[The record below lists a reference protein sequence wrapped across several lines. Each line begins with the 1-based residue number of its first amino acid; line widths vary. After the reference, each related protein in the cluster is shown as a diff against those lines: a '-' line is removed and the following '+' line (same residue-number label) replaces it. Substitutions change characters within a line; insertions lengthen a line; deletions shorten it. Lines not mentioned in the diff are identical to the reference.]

1 MNKRKGILG
10 LILLAMLSVQA
21 QTAQA
26 QTAERGLKECIR
38 MGIER
43 NLSLKNARIGIE
55 AGRTTVSQARAN
67 LLPQV
72 NGTLQAG
79 DYLKQPVNV
88 TTSTLLGADF
98 PDNPTWGKVR
108 TMPLTAQGAIQ
119 VGLPLYNA
127 TIYAA
132 IDAAKVVESLNRTAY
147 EKARLDLAV
156 QIAQVYFMAQATLE
170 NRYLLDENIERMDSL
185 CRITRALYEQGVVL
199 EIDYTR
205 VDINRKNLAAQRDQ
219 VVMLYGQQMNLMRF
233 LLNLDASEPIDV
245 VRMPQDITKLPVGG
259 LNELLPELQLVD
271 QKLTLLDRH
280 IRQTRAGYLPS
291 LTLAGQLGYMGF
303 QESLGDFFGSKSNWF
318 GNAYVGLN
326 VSIPLF
332 DANKRRLQIRQ
343 YRHQQEQTRNS
354 RLLQHA
360 QLQEQYDNA
369 VLQIAQTER
378 MFLTQRENLR
388 QSTDVYGVTEIKY
401 KEGVSSMTELLQDEM
416 RLREAQGNLVTAHY
430 QFNKSQ
436 VDLLRLS
443 GNLDTIINE

>member
-10 LILLAMLSVQA
+10 LLLIALLPLS
-21 QTAQA
+21 A

-43 NLSLKNARIGIE
+43 NLGLKNVRIGIE
-55 AGRTTVSQARAN
+55 AGQTTVSQARAN
-67 LLPQV
+67 LLPQI

-79 DYLKQPVNV
+79 DYLKRPVNV

-98 PDNPTWGKVR
+98 PDTPTWGKVR
-108 TMPLTAQGAIQ
+108 SMPLTAQGAIQ

-147 EKARLDLAV
+147 EKARLELAV

-170 NRYLLDENIERMDSL
+170 NRCLLDENIDRMDSL
-185 CRITRALYEQGVVL
+185 CRITEALYHSGVVL

-205 VDINRKNLAAQRDQ
+205 VDINRKNLIAQRDQ
-219 VVMLYGQQMNLMRF
+219 VQMLYGQQMNLMRF
-233 LLNLDASEPIDV
+233 LLNLDATEPIDV
-245 VRMPQDITKLPVGG
+245 VRMPQDITKLPIGG
-259 LNELLPELQLVD
+259 LNEQLPELQLID
-271 QKLTLLDRH
+271 QKLTLLDKQ

-303 QESLGDFFGSKSNWF
+303 QEKVGDFFKGSESNWF
-318 GNAYVGLN
+318 GNAYVGLS

-332 DANKRRLQIRQ
+332 DANKRKLQIRQ
-343 YRHQQEQTRNS
+343 YRHEQEQTRNN
-354 RLLQHA
+354 RLLQRA
-360 QLQEQYDNA
+360 QLQEQYNNA

-378 MFLTQRENLR
+378 MFMTQRENLR

-416 RLREAQGNLVTAHY
+416 RLREAQGNLVSAHY

-443 GNLDTIINE
+443 GNLDEIIKE

>member
-1 MNKRKGILG
+1 M
-10 LILLAMLSVQA
+10 LIALLPLS
-21 QTAQA
+21 A

-43 NLSLKNARIGIE
+43 NLGLKNARIGIVS
-55 AGRTTVSQARAN
+55 GQTTVSQARAN
-67 LLPQV
+67 LQPQI

-79 DYLKQPVNV
+79 DYLKRPVNV

-98 PDNPTWGKVR
+98 PDTPTWGKVR
-108 TMPLTAQGAIQ
+108 SMPLTAQGAIQ
-119 VGLPLYNA
+119 LGLPLYNA

-147 EKARLDLAV
+147 EKARLELAA

-170 NRYLLDENIERMDSL
+170 NRYLLDENIDRMDSL
-185 CRITRALYEQGVVL
+185 CQITEALYHSGVVL

-205 VDINRKNLAAQRDQ
+205 VDINHKNLVAQRDQ
-219 VVMLYGQQMNLMRF
+219 VEMLYGQQMNLMRF
-233 LLNLDASEPIDV
+233 LLNLDAKEPIDV
-245 VRMPQDITKLPVGG
+245 VRMPQDITKLPIGG
-259 LNELLPELQLVD
+259 LNEQLPELQLID
-271 QKLTLLDRH
+271 QKLTLLDKQ

-303 QESLGDFFGSKSNWF
+303 QEKVGDFFKGSESNWF
-318 GNAYVGLN
+318 GNAYVGLS

-332 DANKRRLQIRQ
+332 DANKRKLQIRQ
-343 YRHQQEQTRNS
+343 YRHEQEQTRNN
-354 RLLQHA
+354 RLLQRA
-360 QLQEQYDNA
+360 QLQEQYNNA

-378 MFLTQRENLR
+378 MFMTQRENLR

-416 RLREAQGNLVTAHY
+416 RLREAQGNLVSAHY

-443 GNLDTIINE
+443 GNLDEFINE

>member
-1 MNKRKGILG
+1 MNTRKGILG
-10 LILLAMLSVQA
+10 LLLMAQLPLS
-21 QTAQA
+21 A

-43 NLSLKNARIGIE
+43 NLGLKNARIAIE

-79 DYLKQPVNV
+79 DYLKRPVNV

-98 PDNPTWGKVR
+98 PDIPTWGKVR
-108 TMPLTAQGAIQ
+108 TMPLSAQGAIQ
-119 VGLPLYNA
+119 VGVPLYNA

-132 IDAAKVVESLNRTAY
+132 INAAKVVESLNRTAY

-156 QIAQVYFMAQATLE
+156 QIAHVYFMAQATLE
-170 NRYLLDENIERMDSL
+170 NRYLLAENIERMDSL
-185 CRITRALYEQGVVL
+185 CRITEALYHSGVVL

-205 VDINRKNLAAQRDQ
+205 VDINRKNLIAQRDQ
-219 VVMLYGQQMNLMRF
+219 VVMLYEQQMNLMRF
-233 LLNLDASEPIDV
+233 LLNLDATEPIDV
-245 VRMPQDITKLPVGG
+245 ARMPQDITKLPIGG
-259 LNELLPELQLVD
+259 LNEQLPELQLAE
-271 QKLTLLDRH
+271 QKLTLLDKQ

-291 LTLAGQLGYMGF
+291 VTLAGQVGYMGF
-303 QESLGDFFGSKSNWF
+303 QECFGDFFKGSESNWF

-332 DANKRRLQIRQ
+332 DANKRKLQIRQ
-343 YRHQQEQTRNS
+343 YRHEQEQARNS
-354 RLLQHA
+354 RQLQHA

-369 VLQIAQTER
+369 MLQIAQTER
-378 MFLTQRENLR
+378 MFMTQRENLR

-416 RLREAQGNLVTAHY
+416 RLREAQGNLVSAHY

-443 GNLDTIINE
+443 GNLDEIINE

>member
-1 MNKRKGILG
+1 MNTRKGILG
-10 LILLAMLSVQA
+10 LLLMAMLPLTA
-21 QTAQA
+21 QT
-26 QTAERGLKECIR
+26 TERGLKECIR

-43 NLSLKNARIGIE
+43 NLGLKNARIGIE

-79 DYLKQPVNV
+79 DYLKRPVNV

-98 PDNPTWGKVR
+98 PDTPTWGKVR
-108 TMPLTAQGAIQ
+108 SMPLTAQGAIQ
-119 VGLPLYNA
+119 VGVPLYNA

-132 IDAAKVVESLNRTAY
+132 INAAKVVESLNRTAY

-156 QIAQVYFMAQATLE
+156 QIAHVYFMAQATLE

-185 CRITRALYEQGVVL
+185 CRITEALYHSGVVL

-205 VDINRKNLAAQRDQ
+205 VDINRKNLIAQRDQ

-233 LLNLDASEPIDV
+233 LLNLDATEPIDV
-245 VRMPQDITKLPVGG
+245 VRMPQDITKLPIGG
-259 LNELLPELQLVD
+259 LNEQLPELQLID
-271 QKLTLLDRH
+271 QKLSLLDKQ
-280 IRQTRAGYLPS
+280 IRQTQAGYLPS
-291 LTLAGQLGYMGF
+291 VTLAGQVGYMGF
-303 QESLGDFFGSKSNWF
+303 QERFGDFFKGSESNWF

-332 DANKRRLQIRQ
+332 DANKRKLQTRQ
-343 YRHQQEQTRNS
+343 YRHEQEQTRNN
-354 RLLQHA
+354 RRLQHA
-360 QLQEQYDNA
+360 QLQEQYNNA

-378 MFLTQRENLR
+378 MFMTQRENLR

-416 RLREAQGNLVTAHY
+416 RLREAQGNLVSAHY

-443 GNLDTIINE
+443 GNLDEIINE

>member
-1 MNKRKGILG
+1 MNTRKGILG
-10 LILLAMLSVQA
+10 LLLMAMLPLTA
-21 QTAQA
+21 QT
-26 QTAERGLKECIR
+26 TERGLKECIR

-43 NLSLKNARIGIE
+43 NLGLKNARIGIE

-79 DYLKQPVNV
+79 DYLKRPINV

-98 PDNPTWGKVR
+98 PDTPTWGKVR
-108 TMPLTAQGAIQ
+108 SMPLTAQGAIQ
-119 VGLPLYNA
+119 VGVPLYNA

-132 IDAAKVVESLNRTAY
+132 INAAKVVESLNRTAY

-156 QIAQVYFMAQATLE
+156 QIAHVYFMAQATLE
-170 NRYLLDENIERMDSL
+170 NRFLLDENIERMDSL
-185 CRITRALYEQGVVL
+185 CLITEALYHSGVVL

-205 VDINRKNLAAQRDQ
+205 VDINRKNLMAQRDQ
-219 VVMLYGQQMNLMRF
+219 VVMLYGQQMNLLRF
-233 LLNLDASEPIDV
+233 LLNLDATEPIDV
-245 VRMPQDITKLPVGG
+245 VRMPQDITKLPIGG
-259 LNELLPELQLVD
+259 LNEQLPELQLAE
-271 QKLTLLDRH
+271 QKLTLLDKQ

-291 LTLAGQLGYMGF
+291 VTLAGQVGYMGF
-303 QESLGDFFGSKSNWF
+303 QERFGDFFKGSESNWF

-326 VSIPLF
+326 VTIPIF
-332 DANKRRLQIRQ
+332 DANKRKLQIRQ
-343 YRHQQEQTRNS
+343 YRHEQEQARNN
-354 RLLQHA
+354 RLLQYD
-360 QLQEQYDNA
+360 QLREQYDNA

-378 MFLTQRENLR
+378 MFMTQRENLR

-416 RLREAQGNLVTAHY
+416 RLREAQGNLVSAHY

-443 GNLDTIINE
+443 GNLDEIINE

>member
-1 MNKRKGILG
+1 MNTRKGILG
-10 LILLAMLSVQA
+10 LLLMALLPLS
-21 QTAQA
+21 A

-55 AGRTTVSQARAN
+55 TGRTTVSQARAN

-79 DYLKQPVNV
+79 DYLKRPVNV

-98 PDNPTWGKVR
+98 PDTPTWGKVR
-108 TMPLTAQGAIQ
+108 SMPLTAQGAIQ
-119 VGLPLYNA
+119 VGVPLYNA

-147 EKARLDLAV
+147 EKVRLDLAV

-185 CRITRALYEQGVVL
+185 CRITEALYHSGVVL

-205 VDINRKNLAAQRDQ
+205 VDINRKNLVAQRDQ

-233 LLNLDASEPIDV
+233 LLNLDATEPIDV
-245 VRMPQDITKLPVGG
+245 VRMPQDITKLPIGG
-259 LNELLPELQLVD
+259 LNEQLPELQLID
-271 QKLTLLDRH
+271 QKLSLLDKQ

-291 LTLAGQLGYMGF
+291 VTLAGQVGYMGF
-303 QESLGDFFGSKSNWF
+303 QEHFGDFFKGSESHWF

-332 DANKRRLQIRQ
+332 DANKRKLQIRQ
-343 YRHQQEQTRNS
+343 YRHEQGQTRNS

-378 MFLTQRENLR
+378 MFMTQRENLR
-388 QSTDVYGVTEIKY
+388 QSTDVYGVTEIKD

-416 RLREAQGNLVTAHY
+416 RLREAQGNLVSAHY

-443 GNLDTIINE
+443 GNLDEIINE

>member
-1 MNKRKGILG
+1 
-10 LILLAMLSVQA
+10 
-21 QTAQA
+21 
-26 QTAERGLKECIR
+26 

-43 NLSLKNARIGIE
+43 NLGLKNVRIGIE
-55 AGRTTVSQARAN
+55 AGQTTVSQARAN
-67 LLPQV
+67 LLPQI

-79 DYLKQPVNV
+79 DYLKRPVNV

-98 PDNPTWGKVR
+98 PDTPTWGKVR
-108 TMPLTAQGAIQ
+108 SMPLTAQGAIQ

-147 EKARLDLAV
+147 EKARLELAV

-170 NRYLLDENIERMDSL
+170 NRCLLDENIDRMDSL
-185 CRITRALYEQGVVL
+185 CRITEALYHSGVVL

-205 VDINRKNLAAQRDQ
+205 VDINRKNLIAQRDQ
-219 VVMLYGQQMNLMRF
+219 VQMLYGQQMNLMRF
-233 LLNLDASEPIDV
+233 LLNLDATEPIDV
-245 VRMPQDITKLPVGG
+245 VRMPQDITKLPIGG
-259 LNELLPELQLVD
+259 LNEQLPELQLID
-271 QKLTLLDRH
+271 QKLTLLDKQ

-303 QESLGDFFGSKSNWF
+303 QEKVGDFFKGSESNWF
-318 GNAYVGLN
+318 GNAYVGLS

-332 DANKRRLQIRQ
+332 DANKRKLQIRQ
-343 YRHQQEQTRNS
+343 YRHEQEQTRNN
-354 RLLQHA
+354 RLLQRA
-360 QLQEQYDNA
+360 QLQEQYNNA

-378 MFLTQRENLR
+378 MFMTQRENLR

-416 RLREAQGNLVTAHY
+416 RLREAQGNLVSAHY

-443 GNLDTIINE
+443 GNLDEIIKE

>member
-1 MNKRKGILG
+1 MNKKKVILG
-10 LILLAMLSVQA
+10 LLLMTQLPLY
-21 QTAQA
+21 A
-26 QTAERGLKECIR
+26 QTAERGIKECIR
-38 MGIER
+38 IGIER
-43 NLSLKNARIGIE
+43 NLGLKNARVSID
-55 AGRTTVSQARAN
+55 AGQTAVSQARAN

-79 DYLKQPVNV
+79 DYLKRPVNV

-98 PDNPTWGKVR
+98 PDSPTWGKVR
-108 TMPLTAQGAIQ
+108 SMPLTAQGAIQ
-119 VGLPLYNA
+119 AGVPLYNA

-185 CRITRALYEQGVVL
+185 CRITEALYHSGVVL

-205 VDINRKNLAAQRDQ
+205 VDINRKNLIAQRDQ
-219 VVMLYGQQMNLMRF
+219 VEMLYGQQMNLMRF
-233 LLNLDASEPIDV
+233 LLNFDAHEPIDV
-245 VRMPQDITKLPVGG
+245 VRMPQDITKLPIDG
-259 LNELLPELQLVD
+259 LNEQLPELQMAE
-271 QKLTLLDRH
+271 QKLTLLEKQ
-280 IRQTRAGYLPS
+280 IRQTKAGYLPS
-291 LTLAGQLGYMGF
+291 VTLAGQVGYTGF
-303 QESLGDFFGSKSNWF
+303 QERAGDFFGSNSNWF
-318 GNAYVGLN
+318 GNAYLGLN
-326 VSIPLF
+326 VSIPIF
-332 DANKRRLQIRQ
+332 DANKKRLQIRQ
-343 YRHQQEQTRNS
+343 YRYQQEQTRNS
-354 RLLQHA
+354 RLLQRA

-369 VLQIAQTER
+369 LLQIAQTER
-378 MFLTQRENLR
+378 MFNTQRENLR

-416 RLREAQGNLVTAHY
+416 RLREAQGNLVSAHY

-443 GNLDTIINE
+443 GNLDEFINE

>member
-1 MNKRKGILG
+1 MNTRKGILG
-10 LILLAMLSVQA
+10 LLLMALLPLS
-21 QTAQA
+21 A

-43 NLSLKNARIGIE
+43 NLGLKNARIGIE

-79 DYLKQPVNV
+79 DYLKRPVNV

-98 PDNPTWGKVR
+98 PDTPTWGKVR
-108 TMPLTAQGAIQ
+108 SMPLTAQGAIQ
-119 VGLPLYNA
+119 VGVPLYNA

-132 IDAAKVVESLNRTAY
+132 INAAKVVESLNRTAY

-156 QIAQVYFMAQATLE
+156 QIAHVYFMAQATLE

-185 CRITRALYEQGVVL
+185 CRITEALYHSGVVL

-205 VDINRKNLAAQRDQ
+205 VDINRKNLIAQRDQ

-233 LLNLDASEPIDV
+233 LLNLDATEPIDV
-245 VRMPQDITKLPVGG
+245 VRMPQDITKLPIGG
-259 LNELLPELQLVD
+259 LNEQLPELQLAD
-271 QKLTLLDRH
+271 QKLSLLDKQ
-280 IRQTRAGYLPS
+280 IRQTQAGYLPS
-291 LTLAGQLGYMGF
+291 VTLAGQVGYMGF
-303 QESLGDFFGSKSNWF
+303 QERFGDFFKGSESNWF

-332 DANKRRLQIRQ
+332 DANKRKLQIRQ
-343 YRHQQEQTRNS
+343 YRHEQEQTRNN
-354 RLLQHA
+354 RRLQHA
-360 QLQEQYDNA
+360 QLQEQYNNA

-378 MFLTQRENLR
+378 MFMTQRENLR

-416 RLREAQGNLVTAHY
+416 RLREAQGNLVSAHY

-443 GNLDTIINE
+443 GNLDEIINE

>member
-1 MNKRKGILG
+1 MNTRKGILG
-10 LILLAMLSVQA
+10 LLLMAMLPLTA
-21 QTAQA
+21 QT
-26 QTAERGLKECIR
+26 TERGLKECIR

-43 NLSLKNARIGIE
+43 NLGLKNARIGIE

-79 DYLKQPVNV
+79 DYLKRPVNV

-98 PDNPTWGKVR
+98 PDTPTWGKVR
-108 TMPLTAQGAIQ
+108 SMPLTAQGAIQ
-119 VGLPLYNA
+119 VGVPLYNA

-132 IDAAKVVESLNRTAY
+132 INAAKVVESLNRTAY

-156 QIAQVYFMAQATLE
+156 QIAHVYFMAQATLE
-170 NRYLLDENIERMDSL
+170 NRYLLAENIERMDSL
-185 CRITRALYEQGVVL
+185 CRITEAFYHSGVVL

-205 VDINRKNLAAQRDQ
+205 VDINRKNLIAQRDQ

-233 LLNLDASEPIDV
+233 LLNLDATEPIDV
-245 VRMPQDITKLPVGG
+245 VRMPQDITKLPIGG
-259 LNELLPELQLVD
+259 LNEQLPELQLID
-271 QKLTLLDRH
+271 QKLSLLDKQ
-280 IRQTRAGYLPS
+280 IGQTQAGYLPS
-291 LTLAGQLGYMGF
+291 VTLAGQVGYMGF
-303 QESLGDFFGSKSNWF
+303 QERFGDFFKGSESNWF

-332 DANKRRLQIRQ
+332 DANKRKLQIRQ
-343 YRHQQEQTRNS
+343 YRHEQEQARNS
-354 RLLQHA
+354 RLLQYG
-360 QLQEQYDNA
+360 QLREQYDNA

-378 MFLTQRENLR
+378 MFMTQRENLR

-416 RLREAQGNLVTAHY
+416 RLREAQGNLVSAHY

-443 GNLDTIINE
+443 GNLDEIINE

>member
-1 MNKRKGILG
+1 MNTRKGILG
-10 LILLAMLSVQA
+10 LLLMAILPLTA
-21 QTAQA
+21 QT
-26 QTAERGLKECIR
+26 TERGLKECIR

-43 NLSLKNARIGIE
+43 NLGLKNARIGIE

-79 DYLKQPVNV
+79 DYLKRPVNV

-98 PDNPTWGKVR
+98 PDTPTWGKVR
-108 TMPLTAQGAIQ
+108 SMPLTAQGAIQ
-119 VGLPLYNA
+119 VGVPLYNA

-132 IDAAKVVESLNRTAY
+132 INAAKVVESLNRTAY

-156 QIAQVYFMAQATLE
+156 QIAHVYFMAQATLE

-185 CRITRALYEQGVVL
+185 CLITEALYHSGVVL

-205 VDINRKNLAAQRDQ
+205 VDINRKNLVAQRDQ

-233 LLNLDASEPIDV
+233 LLNLDATEPIDV
-245 VRMPQDITKLPVGG
+245 VRMPQDITKLPIGG
-259 LNELLPELQLVD
+259 LNEQLPELQLID
-271 QKLTLLDRH
+271 QKLSLLDKQ
-280 IRQTRAGYLPS
+280 IRQTQAGYLPS
-291 LTLAGQLGYMGF
+291 VTLAGQVGYMGF
-303 QESLGDFFGSKSNWF
+303 QERFGDFFKGSESNWF

-332 DANKRRLQIRQ
+332 DANKRKLQIRQ
-343 YRHQQEQTRNS
+343 YRHEQEQTRNN
-354 RLLQHA
+354 RRLQHA
-360 QLQEQYDNA
+360 QLQEQYNNA

-378 MFLTQRENLR
+378 MFMTQRENLR

-416 RLREAQGNLVTAHY
+416 RLREAQGNLVSAHY

-443 GNLDTIINE
+443 GNLDEIINE

>member
-1 MNKRKGILG
+1 MNMRKGILG
-10 LILLAMLSVQA
+10 LLLMALLPLS
-21 QTAQA
+21 A

-43 NLSLKNARIGIE
+43 NLGLKNASIAIE

-67 LLPQV
+67 ILPQV

-79 DYLKQPVNV
+79 DYLKRPVNM

-98 PDNPTWGKVR
+98 PDTPTWGKVR
-108 TMPLTAQGAIQ
+108 SMPLTAQGAIQ
-119 VGLPLYNA
+119 VGVPLYNA

-132 IDAAKVVESLNRTAY
+132 INAAKVVESLNRTAY

-156 QIAQVYFMAQATLE
+156 QIAHVYFMAQATLE

-185 CRITRALYEQGVVL
+185 CRITEALYHSGVVL

-205 VDINRKNLAAQRDQ
+205 VDINRKNLIAQRDQ

-233 LLNLDASEPIDV
+233 LLNLDATEPIDV
-245 VRMPQDITKLPVGG
+245 VRMPQDITKLPIGG
-259 LNELLPELQLVD
+259 LNEQLPELQLID
-271 QKLTLLDRH
+271 QKLSLLDKQIH
-280 IRQTRAGYLPS
+280 QTQAGYLPS
-291 LTLAGQLGYMGF
+291 VTLAGQVGYMGF
-303 QESLGDFFGSKSNWF
+303 QERFGDFFKGSESNWF

-326 VSIPLF
+326 VTIPIF
-332 DANKRRLQIRQ
+332 DANKRKLQIRQ
-343 YRHQQEQTRNS
+343 YRHEQEQARNN
-354 RLLQHA
+354 RLLQYG
-360 QLQEQYDNA
+360 QLREQYDNA

-378 MFLTQRENLR
+378 MFMTQRENLR

-416 RLREAQGNLVTAHY
+416 RLREAQGNLVSAHY

-443 GNLDTIINE
+443 GNLDEIINE

>member
-10 LILLAMLSVQA
+10 LLLMVMIPLS
-21 QTAQA
+21 A

-43 NLSLKNARIGIE
+43 NLGLKNARINIE
-55 AGRTTVSQARAN
+55 AGQTMVSQARAN
-67 LLPQV
+67 LLPQI

-79 DYLKQPVNV
+79 DYLKRPVNV
-88 TTSTLLGADF
+88 TTSTLLGTDF
-98 PDNPTWGKVR
+98 PDNATWGKVR
-108 TMPLTAQGAIQ
+108 TMPLSAQGAIQ
-119 VGLPLYNA
+119 MGLPLYHA

-132 IDAAKVVESLNRTAY
+132 IDAAKVVENLNRTAY

-170 NRYLLDENIERMDSL
+170 NRYLLDENIKRMDSL
-185 CRITRALYEQGVVL
+185 CQITEALYHSGVVL

-205 VDINRKNLAAQRDQ
+205 VDINRKNLMAQRDQ

-233 LLNLDASEPIDV
+233 LLNLDASEQIDV
-245 VRMPQDITKLPVGG
+245 VRMPQDITKLPVSG
-259 LNELLPELQLVD
+259 LNEQLPELQLIE
-271 QKLTLLDRH
+271 QKLTLLDKQ

-303 QESLGDFFGSKSNWF
+303 QEKLGDFIGSKSNWF
-318 GNAYVGLN
+318 GNAYVGQN

-332 DANKRRLQIRQ
+332 DANKRKLQIRQ
-343 YRHQQEQTRNS
+343 YRHEQEQTRNN

-369 VLQIAQTER
+369 VLQIEQTER
-378 MFLTQRENLR
+378 MFQTQCENLR
-388 QSTDVYGVTEIKY
+388 QSTNVYNITEIKY

-416 RLREAQGNLVTAHY
+416 RLREAQGNLVNAHY

-443 GNLDTIINE
+443 GNLDEFINE

>member
-10 LILLAMLSVQA
+10 LLLIALLPLS
-21 QTAQA
+21 A

-43 NLSLKNARIGIE
+43 NLGLKNARIGIVS
-55 AGRTTVSQARAN
+55 GQTTVSQARAN
-67 LLPQV
+67 LQPQI

-79 DYLKQPVNV
+79 DYLKRPVNV

-98 PDNPTWGKVR
+98 PDTPTWGKVR
-108 TMPLTAQGAIQ
+108 SMPLTAQGAIQ
-119 VGLPLYNA
+119 LGLPLYNA

-147 EKARLDLAV
+147 EKARLELAA

-170 NRYLLDENIERMDSL
+170 NRYLLDENIDRMDSL
-185 CRITRALYEQGVVL
+185 CQITEALYHSGVVL

-205 VDINRKNLAAQRDQ
+205 VDINHKNLVAQRDQ
-219 VVMLYGQQMNLMRF
+219 VEMLYGQQMNLMRF
-233 LLNLDASEPIDV
+233 LLNLDAKEPIDV
-245 VRMPQDITKLPVGG
+245 VRMPQDITKLPIGG
-259 LNELLPELQLVD
+259 LNEQLPELQLID
-271 QKLTLLDRH
+271 QKLTLLDKQ

-303 QESLGDFFGSKSNWF
+303 QEKVGDFFKGSESNWF
-318 GNAYVGLN
+318 GNAYVGLS

-332 DANKRRLQIRQ
+332 DANKRKLQIRQ
-343 YRHQQEQTRNS
+343 YRHEQEQTRNN
-354 RLLQHA
+354 RLLQRA
-360 QLQEQYDNA
+360 QLQEQYNNA

-378 MFLTQRENLR
+378 MFMTQRENLR

-416 RLREAQGNLVTAHY
+416 RLREAQGNLVSAHY

-443 GNLDTIINE
+443 GNLDEFINE

>member
-1 MNKRKGILG
+1 MA
-10 LILLAMLSVQA
+10 LLPLS
-21 QTAQA
+21 A

-43 NLSLKNARIGIE
+43 NLGLKNARIGIE

-79 DYLKQPVNV
+79 DYLKRPVNV

-98 PDNPTWGKVR
+98 PDTPTWGKVR
-108 TMPLTAQGAIQ
+108 SMPLTAQGAIQ
-119 VGLPLYNA
+119 VGVPLYNA

-132 IDAAKVVESLNRTAY
+132 INAAKVVESLNRTAY

-156 QIAQVYFMAQATLE
+156 QIAHVYFMAQATLE
-170 NRYLLDENIERMDSL
+170 NRFLLDENIERMDSL
-185 CRITRALYEQGVVL
+185 CLITEALYHSGVVL

-205 VDINRKNLAAQRDQ
+205 VDINRKNLIAQRDQ
-219 VVMLYGQQMNLMRF
+219 VVMLYGQQMNLLRF
-233 LLNLDASEPIDV
+233 LLNLDATEPIDV
-245 VRMPQDITKLPVGG
+245 VRMPQNITKLPIGG
-259 LNELLPELQLVD
+259 LNEQLPELQLAD
-271 QKLTLLDRH
+271 QKLSLLDKQ
-280 IRQTRAGYLPS
+280 IRQIRAGYLPS
-291 LTLAGQLGYMGF
+291 VMLAGQVGYMGF
-303 QESLGDFFGSKSNWF
+303 QERFGDFFKGSESNWF

-326 VSIPLF
+326 VTIPIF
-332 DANKRRLQIRQ
+332 DANKRKLQIRQ
-343 YRHQQEQTRNS
+343 YRHEQEQARNN
-354 RLLQHA
+354 RLLQYD
-360 QLQEQYDNA
+360 QLREQYDNA

-378 MFLTQRENLR
+378 MFMTQRENLR

-416 RLREAQGNLVTAHY
+416 RLREAQGNLVSAHY

-443 GNLDTIINE
+443 GNLDEIINE

>member
-1 MNKRKGILG
+1 MNTRKGILG
-10 LILLAMLSVQA
+10 LLLMAMLPLTA
-21 QTAQA
+21 QT
-26 QTAERGLKECIR
+26 TERGLKECIR

-43 NLSLKNARIGIE
+43 NLGLKNARIGIE

-79 DYLKQPVNV
+79 DYLKRPVNV

-98 PDNPTWGKVR
+98 PDTPTWGKVR
-108 TMPLTAQGAIQ
+108 SMPLTAQGAIQ
-119 VGLPLYNA
+119 VGVPLYNA

-132 IDAAKVVESLNRTAY
+132 INAAKVVESLNRTAY

-156 QIAQVYFMAQATLE
+156 QIAHVYFMAQATLE

-185 CRITRALYEQGVVL
+185 CRITEALYHSGVVL

-205 VDINRKNLAAQRDQ
+205 VDINRKNLIAQRDQ

-233 LLNLDASEPIDV
+233 LLNLDATEPIDV
-245 VRMPQDITKLPVGG
+245 VRMPQDITKLPIGG
-259 LNELLPELQLVD
+259 LNEQLPELQLID
-271 QKLTLLDRH
+271 QKLSLLDKQ
-280 IRQTRAGYLPS
+280 IRQTQAGYLPS
-291 LTLAGQLGYMGF
+291 VTLAGQVGYMGF
-303 QESLGDFFGSKSNWF
+303 QERFGDFFKGSESNWF

-332 DANKRRLQIRQ
+332 DANKRKLQIRQ
-343 YRHQQEQTRNS
+343 YRHEQEQTRNN
-354 RLLQHA
+354 RRLQHA
-360 QLQEQYDNA
+360 QLQEQYNNA

-378 MFLTQRENLR
+378 MFMTQRENLR

-416 RLREAQGNLVTAHY
+416 RLREAQGNLVSAHY

-443 GNLDTIINE
+443 GNLDEIINE

>member
-1 MNKRKGILG
+1 M
-10 LILLAMLSVQA
+10 LIALLPLS
-21 QTAQA
+21 A

-43 NLSLKNARIGIE
+43 NLGLKNARIGIVS
-55 AGRTTVSQARAN
+55 GQTTVSQARAN
-67 LLPQV
+67 LLPQI

-79 DYLKQPVNV
+79 DYLKRPVNV

-98 PDNPTWGKVR
+98 PDTPTWGKVR
-108 TMPLTAQGAIQ
+108 SMPLTAQGAIQ
-119 VGLPLYNA
+119 LGLPLYNA

-147 EKARLDLAV
+147 EKARLELAA

-170 NRYLLDENIERMDSL
+170 NRYLLDENIDRMDSL
-185 CRITRALYEQGVVL
+185 CQITEALYHSGVVL

-205 VDINRKNLAAQRDQ
+205 VDINHKNLVAQRDQ
-219 VVMLYGQQMNLMRF
+219 VEMLYGQQMNLMRF
-233 LLNLDASEPIDV
+233 LLNLDAKEPIDV
-245 VRMPQDITKLPVGG
+245 VRMPQDITKLPIGG
-259 LNELLPELQLVD
+259 LNEQLPELQLID
-271 QKLTLLDRH
+271 QKLTLLDKQ

-303 QESLGDFFGSKSNWF
+303 QEKVGDFFKGSESNWF
-318 GNAYVGLN
+318 GNAYVGLS

-332 DANKRRLQIRQ
+332 DANKRKLQIRQ
-343 YRHQQEQTRNS
+343 YRHEQEQTRNN
-354 RLLQHA
+354 RLLQRA
-360 QLQEQYDNA
+360 QLQEQYNNA

-378 MFLTQRENLR
+378 MFMTQRENLR

-416 RLREAQGNLVTAHY
+416 RLREAQGNLVSAHY

-443 GNLDTIINE
+443 GNLDEFINE

>member
-1 MNKRKGILG
+1 MNKGKGILG
-10 LILLAMLSVQA
+10 LLLIALLPLS
-21 QTAQA
+21 A
-26 QTAERGLKECIR
+26 QTAEHGLKECIR

-43 NLSLKNARIGIE
+43 NLGLKNARIGIE
-55 AGRTTVSQARAN
+55 SGQTTVSQARAN
-67 LLPQV
+67 LLPQI

-79 DYLKQPVNV
+79 DYLKRPVNV

-98 PDNPTWGKVR
+98 PDTPTWGKVR
-108 TMPLTAQGAIQ
+108 SMPLTAQGAIQ
-119 VGLPLYNA
+119 LGLPLYNA

-147 EKARLDLAV
+147 EKARLELAV

-170 NRYLLDENIERMDSL
+170 NRCLLDENIDRMDSL
-185 CRITRALYEQGVVL
+185 CRITEALYHSGVVL

-205 VDINRKNLAAQRDQ
+205 VDINRKNLIAQRDQ
-219 VVMLYGQQMNLMRF
+219 VQMLYGQQMNLMRF
-233 LLNLDASEPIDV
+233 LLNLDATEPIDV
-245 VRMPQDITKLPVGG
+245 VRMPQDITKLPIGG
-259 LNELLPELQLVD
+259 LNEQLPELQLID
-271 QKLTLLDRH
+271 QKLTLLDKQ

-303 QESLGDFFGSKSNWF
+303 QERIGDFFGSKSNWF
-318 GNAYVGLN
+318 GNAYLGLN
-326 VSIPLF
+326 VSIPIF
-332 DANKRRLQIRQ
+332 DASKKRLQIRQ

-354 RLLQHA
+354 RLLQRA

-369 VLQIAQTER
+369 LLQIAQTER
-378 MFLTQRENLR
+378 MFNTQRENLR
-388 QSTDVYGVTEIKY
+388 QSTDVYSVTEIKY

-416 RLREAQGNLVTAHY
+416 RLREAQGNLVSAHY

-443 GNLDTIINE
+443 GNLDEFINE

>member
-1 MNKRKGILG
+1 MA
-10 LILLAMLSVQA
+10 LLPLS
-21 QTAQA
+21 A

-43 NLSLKNARIGIE
+43 NLGLKNARIGIE

-79 DYLKQPVNV
+79 DYLKRPVNV

-98 PDNPTWGKVR
+98 PDTPTWGKVR
-108 TMPLTAQGAIQ
+108 SMPLTAQGAIQ
-119 VGLPLYNA
+119 VGVPLYNA

-132 IDAAKVVESLNRTAY
+132 INAAKVVESLNRTAY

-156 QIAQVYFMAQATLE
+156 QIAHVYFMAQATLE
-170 NRYLLDENIERMDSL
+170 NRYLLAENIERMDSL
-185 CRITRALYEQGVVL
+185 CRITEALYHSGVVL

-205 VDINRKNLAAQRDQ
+205 VDINRKNLIAQRDQ
-219 VVMLYGQQMNLMRF
+219 VVMLYGQQMNLLRF
-233 LLNLDASEPIDV
+233 LLNLDATEPIDV
-245 VRMPQDITKLPVGG
+245 VRMPQNITKLPIGG
-259 LNELLPELQLVD
+259 LNEQLPELQLAD
-271 QKLTLLDRH
+271 QKLSLLDKQ

-291 LTLAGQLGYMGF
+291 VILAGQVGYMGF
-303 QESLGDFFGSKSNWF
+303 QERFGDFFKGSESNWF

-326 VSIPLF
+326 VTIPIF
-332 DANKRRLQIRQ
+332 DANKRKLQIRQ
-343 YRHQQEQTRNS
+343 YRHEQEQARNN
-354 RLLQHA
+354 RLLQYD
-360 QLQEQYDNA
+360 QLREQYDNA

-378 MFLTQRENLR
+378 MFMTQRENLR

-416 RLREAQGNLVTAHY
+416 RLREAQGNLVSAHY

-443 GNLDTIINE
+443 GNLDEIINE

>member
-1 MNKRKGILG
+1 MNTRKGILG
-10 LILLAMLSVQA
+10 LLLMALLPLS
-21 QTAQA
+21 A

-43 NLSLKNARIGIE
+43 NLGLKNARIGIE

-79 DYLKQPVNV
+79 DYLKRPVNV

-98 PDNPTWGKVR
+98 PDTPTWGKVR
-108 TMPLTAQGAIQ
+108 SMPLTAQGAIQ
-119 VGLPLYNA
+119 VGVPLYNA

-132 IDAAKVVESLNRTAY
+132 INAAKVVESLNRTAY

-156 QIAQVYFMAQATLE
+156 QIAHVYFMAQATLE

-185 CRITRALYEQGVVL
+185 CRITEALYHSGVVL

-205 VDINRKNLAAQRDQ
+205 VDINRKNLIAQRDQ

-233 LLNLDASEPIDV
+233 LLNLDATEPIDV
-245 VRMPQDITKLPVGG
+245 ARMPQDITKLPIGG
-259 LNELLPELQLVD
+259 LNEQLPELQLID
-271 QKLTLLDRH
+271 QKLSLLDKQ

-291 LTLAGQLGYMGF
+291 VTLAGQVGYMGF
-303 QESLGDFFGSKSNWF
+303 QECFGDFFKGSESNWF

-332 DANKRRLQIRQ
+332 DANKRKLQIRQ
-343 YRHQQEQTRNS
+343 YRHEQEQTRNN
-354 RLLQHA
+354 RRLQHA
-360 QLQEQYDNA
+360 QLQEQYNNA

-378 MFLTQRENLR
+378 MFMTQRENLR

-416 RLREAQGNLVTAHY
+416 RLREAQGNLVSAHY

-443 GNLDTIINE
+443 GNLDEIINE

>member
-1 MNKRKGILG
+1 MNTRKGILG
-10 LILLAMLSVQA
+10 LLLMAMLPLTA
-21 QTAQA
+21 QT
-26 QTAERGLKECIR
+26 TERGLKECIR

-43 NLSLKNARIGIE
+43 NLGLKNARIGIE

-79 DYLKQPVNV
+79 DYLKRPVNV

-98 PDNPTWGKVR
+98 PDTPTWGKVR
-108 TMPLTAQGAIQ
+108 SMPLTAQGAIQ
-119 VGLPLYNA
+119 VGVPLYNA

-132 IDAAKVVESLNRTAY
+132 VNAAKVVESLNRTAY

-156 QIAQVYFMAQATLE
+156 QIAHVYFMAQATLE

-185 CRITRALYEQGVVL
+185 CRITEALYHSGVVL

-205 VDINRKNLAAQRDQ
+205 VDINRKNLIAQRDQ

-233 LLNLDASEPIDV
+233 LLNLDATEPIDV
-245 VRMPQDITKLPVGG
+245 VRMPQDITKLLIGG
-259 LNELLPELQLVD
+259 LNEQLPELQLID
-271 QKLTLLDRH
+271 QKLSLLDKQ
-280 IRQTRAGYLPS
+280 IRQTQAGYLPS
-291 LTLAGQLGYMGF
+291 VTLAGQVGYMGF
-303 QESLGDFFGSKSNWF
+303 QERFGDFFKGSESNWF
-318 GNAYVGLN
+318 GNTYVGLN
-326 VSIPLF
+326 VTIPIF
-332 DANKRRLQIRQ
+332 DANKCKLQIRQ
-343 YRHQQEQTRNS
+343 YRHEQEQTRNN
-354 RLLQHA
+354 RRLQHA
-360 QLQEQYDNA
+360 QLQEQYNNA

-378 MFLTQRENLR
+378 MFMTQRENLR

-416 RLREAQGNLVTAHY
+416 RLREAQGNLVSAHY

-443 GNLDTIINE
+443 GNLDEIINE

>member
-10 LILLAMLSVQA
+10 LLLIALLPLS
-21 QTAQA
+21 A

-43 NLSLKNARIGIE
+43 NLGLKNARIGIVS
-55 AGRTTVSQARAN
+55 GQTTVSQARAN
-67 LLPQV
+67 LLPQI

-79 DYLKQPVNV
+79 DYLKRPVNV

-98 PDNPTWGKVR
+98 PDTPTWGKVR
-108 TMPLTAQGAIQ
+108 SMPLTAQGAIQ
-119 VGLPLYNA
+119 LGLPLYNA

-147 EKARLDLAV
+147 EKARLELAA

-170 NRYLLDENIERMDSL
+170 NRYLLDENIDRMDSL
-185 CRITRALYEQGVVL
+185 CQITEALYHSGVVL

-205 VDINRKNLAAQRDQ
+205 VDINHKNLVAQRDQ
-219 VVMLYGQQMNLMRF
+219 VEMLYGQQMNLMRF
-233 LLNLDASEPIDV
+233 LLNLDAKEPIDV
-245 VRMPQDITKLPVGG
+245 VRMPQDITKLPIGG
-259 LNELLPELQLVD
+259 LNEQLPELQLID
-271 QKLTLLDRH
+271 QKLTLLDKQ

-303 QESLGDFFGSKSNWF
+303 QEKVGDFFKGSESNWF
-318 GNAYVGLN
+318 GNAYVGLS

-332 DANKRRLQIRQ
+332 DANKRKLQIRQ
-343 YRHQQEQTRNS
+343 YRHEQEQTRNN
-354 RLLQHA
+354 RLLQRA
-360 QLQEQYDNA
+360 QLQEQYNNA

-378 MFLTQRENLR
+378 MFMTQRENLR

-416 RLREAQGNLVTAHY
+416 RLREAQGNLVSAHY

-443 GNLDTIINE
+443 GNLDEFINE

>member
-1 MNKRKGILG
+1 MNTRKGILG
-10 LILLAMLSVQA
+10 LLLMAMLPLTA
-21 QTAQA
+21 QT
-26 QTAERGLKECIR
+26 TERGLKECIR

-43 NLSLKNARIGIE
+43 NLGLKNARIGIE

-79 DYLKQPVNV
+79 DYLKRPVNV

-98 PDNPTWGKVR
+98 PDTPTWGKVR
-108 TMPLTAQGAIQ
+108 SMPLTAQGAIQ
-119 VGLPLYNA
+119 VGVPLYNA

-132 IDAAKVVESLNRTAY
+132 INAAKVVESLNRTAY

-156 QIAQVYFMAQATLE
+156 QIAHVYFMAQATLE

-185 CRITRALYEQGVVL
+185 CRITEALYHSGVVL

-205 VDINRKNLAAQRDQ
+205 VDINRKNLIAQRDQ

-233 LLNLDASEPIDV
+233 LLNLDATEPIDV
-245 VRMPQDITKLPVGG
+245 VRMPQDITKLPIGG
-259 LNELLPELQLVD
+259 LNEQLPELQLID
-271 QKLTLLDRH
+271 QKLSLLDKQ
-280 IRQTRAGYLPS
+280 IRQTQAGYLPS
-291 LTLAGQLGYMGF
+291 VTLAGQVGYMGF
-303 QESLGDFFGSKSNWF
+303 QERFGDFFKGSESNWF

-332 DANKRRLQIRQ
+332 DANKRKLQIRQ
-343 YRHQQEQTRNS
+343 YRHEQEQTRNN
-354 RLLQHA
+354 RRLQHA
-360 QLQEQYDNA
+360 QLQEQHNNA

-378 MFLTQRENLR
+378 MFMTQRENLR

-416 RLREAQGNLVTAHY
+416 RLREAQGNLVSAHY

-443 GNLDTIINE
+443 GNLDEIINE

>member
-10 LILLAMLSVQA
+10 LLLIALLPLS
-21 QTAQA
+21 A

-43 NLSLKNARIGIE
+43 NLGLKNARIGIE
-55 AGRTTVSQARAN
+55 SGQTTVSQARAN
-67 LLPQV
+67 LLPQI

-79 DYLKQPVNV
+79 DYLKRPVNV

-98 PDNPTWGKVR
+98 PDTPTWGKVR
-108 TMPLTAQGAIQ
+108 SMPLTAQGAIQ
-119 VGLPLYNA
+119 LGLPLYNA

-147 EKARLDLAV
+147 EKARLELAV

-170 NRYLLDENIERMDSL
+170 NRCLLDENIDRMDSL
-185 CRITRALYEQGVVL
+185 CRITEALYHSGVVL

-205 VDINRKNLAAQRDQ
+205 VDINRKNLIAQRDQ
-219 VVMLYGQQMNLMRF
+219 VQMLYGQQMNLMRF
-233 LLNLDASEPIDV
+233 LLNLDATEPIDV
-245 VRMPQDITKLPVGG
+245 VRIPQDITKLPIGG
-259 LNELLPELQLVD
+259 LNEQLPELQLID
-271 QKLTLLDRH
+271 QKLTLLDKQ

-303 QESLGDFFGSKSNWF
+303 QEKVGDFFKGSESNWF
-318 GNAYVGLN
+318 GNAYVGLS

-332 DANKRRLQIRQ
+332 DANKRKLQIRQ
-343 YRHQQEQTRNS
+343 YRHEQEQTRNN
-354 RLLQHA
+354 RLLQRA
-360 QLQEQYDNA
+360 QLQEQYNNA

-378 MFLTQRENLR
+378 MFMTQRDNLR

-416 RLREAQGNLVTAHY
+416 RLREAQGNIVSAHY

-443 GNLDTIINE
+443 GNLDEFINE

>member
-1 MNKRKGILG
+1 
-10 LILLAMLSVQA
+10 
-21 QTAQA
+21 
-26 QTAERGLKECIR
+26 

-43 NLSLKNARIGIE
+43 NLGLKNARIGIVS
-55 AGRTTVSQARAN
+55 GQTTVSQARAN
-67 LLPQV
+67 LLPQI

-79 DYLKQPVNV
+79 DYLKRPVNV

-98 PDNPTWGKVR
+98 PDTPTWGKVR
-108 TMPLTAQGAIQ
+108 SMPLTAQGAIQ
-119 VGLPLYNA
+119 LGLPLYNA

-147 EKARLDLAV
+147 EKARLELAA

-170 NRYLLDENIERMDSL
+170 NRYLLDENIDRMDSL
-185 CRITRALYEQGVVL
+185 CQITEALYHSGVVL

-205 VDINRKNLAAQRDQ
+205 VDINHKNLVAQRDQ
-219 VVMLYGQQMNLMRF
+219 VEMLYGQQMNLMRF
-233 LLNLDASEPIDV
+233 LLNLDAKEPIDV
-245 VRMPQDITKLPVGG
+245 VRMPQDITKLPIGG
-259 LNELLPELQLVD
+259 LNEQLPELQLID
-271 QKLTLLDRH
+271 QKLTLLDKQ

-303 QESLGDFFGSKSNWF
+303 QEKVGDFFKGSESNWF
-318 GNAYVGLN
+318 GNAYVGLS

-332 DANKRRLQIRQ
+332 DANKRKLQIRQ
-343 YRHQQEQTRNS
+343 YRHEQEQTRNN
-354 RLLQHA
+354 RLLQRA
-360 QLQEQYDNA
+360 QLQEQYNNA

-378 MFLTQRENLR
+378 MFMTQRENLR

-416 RLREAQGNLVTAHY
+416 RLREAQGNLVSAHY

-443 GNLDTIINE
+443 GNLDEFINE